1 MERPDASRVLSHVR
15 GAAIDFDQHYFA
27 PLIGSRQVCYP
38 SLLFLNLDHRV
49 AAVSL
54 LEGTHS
60 PYIPSIPK
68 MPENEVSSVNHLCF
82 V

>member
-1 MERPDASRVLSHVR
+1 MRSRTSLMERPDASRVLSHVR
-15 GAAIDFDQHYFA
+15 GAVIDFDQHYFA

-54 LEGTHS
+54 LEVHTLPTS
-60 PYIPSIPK
+60 PAHPK
-68 MPENEVSSVNHLCF
+68 CLRTR
-82 V
+82 